1 MKPVDSTAE
10 ILIWKHFNKSVDEKW
25 SFWAV
30 DMMMAG
36 FDTEHIVELAG
47 ISKPYNQF
55 ELGALTDRVFNELRI
70 DFSDQQSLVIKYTT
84 FLAKEVLMG
93 RRDLLNSLRS
103 LNQLFN
109 KTEFDQIIQDFY
121 LLYFAKEDL
130 ISSEIQWYWEG
141 ANRDNIDTICME
153 QFEKWLEKYGEE

>member
-70 DFSDQQSLVIKYTT
+70 DFSDQQSLIKLSSIKS
-84 FLAKEVLMG
+84 FKIFICSILL
-93 RRDLLNSLRS
+93 RR
-103 LNQLFN
+103 
-109 KTEFDQIIQDFY
+109 I
-121 LLYFAKEDL
+121 
-130 ISSEIQWYWEG
+130 
-141 ANRDNIDTICME
+141 
-153 QFEKWLEKYGEE
+153 